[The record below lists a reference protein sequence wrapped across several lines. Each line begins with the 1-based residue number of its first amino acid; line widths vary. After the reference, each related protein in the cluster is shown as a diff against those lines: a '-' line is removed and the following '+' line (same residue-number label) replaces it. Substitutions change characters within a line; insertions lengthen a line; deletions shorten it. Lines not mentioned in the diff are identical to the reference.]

1 MRYSRCERFF
11 LQARLILHGSF
22 SRVYWRCVRSQFIRS
37 SVWSDETVDGQA
49 LSASDLNVSPQIADR
64 AETFLHGL
72 PFEPNSVAMVQLCGP
87 YVLAGERDL
96 RRARDHMNLSEWHE
110 YRLNQQEKL
119 LANIASP
126 SKPVGCHCSS
136 TR

>member
-1 MRYSRCERFF
+1 MRTLFSSGTPDS
-11 LQARLILHGSF
+11 ARQLFVGLLAMCSIAVHPFIL
-22 SRVYWRCVRSQFIRS
+22 
-37 SVWSDETVDGQA
+37 WSDETVEGQA
-49 LSASDLNVSPQIADR
+49 LSASDLNVSPQIGDR

-96 RRARDHMNLSEWHE
+96 RRARDHMNLSERHQ
-110 YRLNQQEKL
+110 YSLNQQEKL

-126 SKPVGCHCSS
+126 SKPMRYHCSS

>member
-1 MRYSRCERFF
+1 MRTLFSSGTPDS
-11 LQARLILHGSF
+11 ARQLFVGLLAVCSIAVHPFIL
-22 SRVYWRCVRSQFIRS
+22 
-37 SVWSDETVDGQA
+37 WSDETVEGQA

-96 RRARDHMNLSEWHE
+96 RRARDHMNLSEWHQ
-110 YRLNQQEKL
+110 YSLNQQEKL
-119 LANIASP
+119 LAISLRRQNL
-126 SKPVGCHCSS
+126 
-136 TR
+136 